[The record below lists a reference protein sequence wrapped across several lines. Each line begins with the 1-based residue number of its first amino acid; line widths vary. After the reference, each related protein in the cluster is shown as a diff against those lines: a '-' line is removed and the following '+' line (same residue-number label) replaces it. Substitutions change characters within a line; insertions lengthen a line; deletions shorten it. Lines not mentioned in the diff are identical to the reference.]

1 MDKKKLKVVLEV
13 LDNVPVK
20 HPKTTHYIENNL
32 LFHALA
38 VFF

>member
-20 HPKTTHYIENNL
+20 HPKTTHIENNL

-38 VFF
+38 VLF